1 MGTTHAE
8 MCYVICK
15 KIELLLF
22 AWQCVLYN
30 HSNHVF
36 LQSES
41 TIGNLDR
48 PYGIAFTESGE
59 MVVSEWG
66 IHRVCVLDKNKKKV
80 QIIKSELMKYPS
92 GIAVHNNTIFVAS
105 RNWLLKFSF
114 GGDLISKHNVRRNL
128 ETPRGLA
135 VHDNLLYV
143 SDRNKHCIQV
153 FDLDL
158 NFFNSIGSRGE
169 GEGEFDDPFDVK
181 FDSAG
186 NMYVAEF
193 GNKRIQVMDTSGTFI
208 IDREDVGL
216 ATGLHVIENKVYISE
231 FANDCLLAYDTS
243 DKSAAMVIMASV
255 GQGIGKLVGPYG
267 ITSHDDKLYV
277 CDSGNNRVHIF
288 DLDS

>member
-1 MGTTHAE
+1 MEIALIQAE
-8 MCYVICK
+8 RGLNLAEQELRK
-15 KIELLLF
+15 KENDL
-22 AWQCVLYN
+22 
-30 HSNHVF
+30 
-36 LQSES
+36 ES
-41 TIGNLDR
+41 TCPGIITKSKSAISNLDR
-48 PYGIAFTESGE
+48 PYGIAFNESGK

-66 IHRVCVLDKNKKKV
+66 IHRVCVLDKNKKV
-80 QIIKSELMKYPS
+80 QIIKPELMKYPS
-92 GIAVHNNTIFVAS
+92 GIAVHKNNIFVAS
-105 RNWLLKFSF
+105 KYWLLKFNF
-114 GGDLISKHNVRRNL
+114 GGDLISKHNVKRNL
-128 ETPRGLA
+128 ENPRGLA
-135 VHDNLLYV
+135 VHDNLVYV
-143 SDRNKHCIQV
+143 TDRNKHCIQV

-158 NFFNSIGSRGE
+158 NLFNSIGSRGK

-193 GNKRIQVMDTSGTFI
+193 GNKRIQVMDTSGTFR
-208 IDREDVGL
+208 IDREKVGL

-231 FANDCLLAYDTS
+231 FANDSLLAYDTS

-255 GQGIGKLVGPYG
+255 GQGIGELIGPYG